1 MMGKMDTFVVPSSIL
16 FITHTQCVNCHRY
29 NVDGFVEE
37 LPRLPEN
44 RWRHVCALL
53 PDTGVGSYL
62 DPSVDKT
69 NLQALVVAAGK
80 TDTINISSVLT
91 LLPGATA
98 WTQLASLPRP
108 LDGARASIVG
118 GRLRLAAG
126 YSNYVLRSEVAIEN
140 YRKVFFEPSLTLC
153 SKYHLTNTFQVFEY
167 HPEPWNE
174 WATIGDL
181 EIPQAYH
188 AILSIKMHDLPC
200 LSGKEL
206 K

>member
-1 MMGKMDTFVVPSSIL
+1 M
-16 FITHTQCVNCHRY
+16 
-29 NVDGFVEE
+29 
-37 LPRLPEN
+37 
-44 RWRHVCALL
+44 
-53 PDTGVGSYL
+53 
-62 DPSVDKT
+62 
-69 NLQALVVAAGK
+69 AGGASGRAHL
-80 TDTINISSVLT
+80 SSVLS
-91 LLPGATA
+91 LLPGAST
-98 WTQLASLPRP
+98 WISLAALPRP
-108 LDGARASIVG
+108 LYGARASIVG